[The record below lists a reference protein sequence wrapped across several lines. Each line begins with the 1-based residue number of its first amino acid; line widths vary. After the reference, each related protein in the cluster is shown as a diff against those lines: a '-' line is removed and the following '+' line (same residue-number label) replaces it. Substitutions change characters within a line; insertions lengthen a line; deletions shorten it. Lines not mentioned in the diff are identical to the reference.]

1 MTETTSPNPSAEPNQ
16 DAEETVST
24 APETDMS
31 ETDMAEPDQ
40 QDTADAAL
48 SPEQEKIANLEQQL
62 EEVKAQAL
70 RAMAETEN
78 IRKRT
83 EREVSDAKKFAL
95 SGFAKDLLGV
105 ADNLERALTAIPSDQ
120 IDSLDSTSKALID
133 GVKMTSTDLASVF
146 TKAGIVQVEAM
157 GKAMDPNLHQA
168 IVEIP
173 DETQE
178 AGTIVQV
185 MQSGYTLNGRL
196 LRPAMVGVSKK

>member
-1 MTETTSPNPSAEPNQ
+1 MTETTSPNPSAEPTQ

-24 APETDMS
+24 APES
-31 ETDMAEPDQ
+31 DMAGSEQ
-40 QDTADAAL
+40 QEAAEGTL
-48 SPEQEKIANLEQQL
+48 SPEQQKIVELEQQL
-62 EEVKAQAL
+62 EEMKAQAL

-78 IRKRT
+78 MRKRT
-83 EREVSDAKKFAL
+83 EREISDAKKFAL

-120 IDSLDSTSKALID
+120 IDSLDSTAKALID
-133 GVKMTSTDLASVF
+133 GVKMTSTDLTSVF
-146 TKAGIVQVEAM
+146 SKAGIVEVEAM

-178 AGTIVQV
+178 PGTIVQV

>member
-1 MTETTSPNPSAEPNQ
+1 MTETTSPTPSAEPTQ

-24 APETDMS
+24 APES
-31 ETDMAEPDQ
+31 DMAGSEQ
-40 QDTADAAL
+40 QEAAEGTL
-48 SPEQEKIANLEQQL
+48 SPEQQKIAELEQQL
-62 EEVKAQAL
+62 EEMKAQAL

-78 IRKRT
+78 MRKRT
-83 EREVSDAKKFAL
+83 EREISDAKKFAL

-120 IDSLDSTSKALID
+120 IDNLDSTAKALID
-133 GVKMTSTDLASVF
+133 GVKMTSTDLTSVF
-146 TKAGIVQVEAM
+146 SKAGIVEVEAM

-178 AGTIVQV
+178 PGTIVQV

>member
-1 MTETTSPNPSAEPNQ
+1 MTETTSPNPSAEPTQ

-24 APETDMS
+24 APES
-31 ETDMAEPDQ
+31 DMAGSEQ
-40 QDTADAAL
+40 QEAAEGTL
-48 SPEQEKIANLEQQL
+48 SPEQQKIAELEQQL
-62 EEVKAQAL
+62 EEMKAQAL

-78 IRKRT
+78 MRKRT
-83 EREVSDAKKFAL
+83 EREISDAKKFAL

-120 IDSLDSTSKALID
+120 IDSLDSTAKALID
-133 GVKMTSTDLASVF
+133 GVKMTSTDLTSVF
-146 TKAGIVQVEAM
+146 SKAGIVEVEAM

-178 AGTIVQV
+178 PGTIVQV